1 MKQIIKMSNI
11 LRSINTRLFIGI
23 TVMLVSCSPV
33 EKNIRLGKSTNQEVI
48 AAMTLDEKAQL
59 LVGDDP
65 GFPRG
70 YPSGFGGADT
80 LFDSQ
85 PPVVGQTRKLVPGAA
100 GTTFAIPR
108 LGIPAIVLADGP
120 AGVRI
125 DPVRQD
131 TSKTFYATAFPIES
145 LLACSWDTALVRQVG
160 VCMGTEAKEYGVDIL
175 LGPALNIHRNPLG
188 GRNFEYYSE
197 DPVVSGE
204 MAAAMVNGVQ
214 SVGVGTSIKHFAANN
229 NETNRMSIDATIDE
243 KTLHEIYL
251 KGFEIAVKKSNPWTV
266 MSAYNKIN
274 GIYCSENPVLLDSI
288 LRKDWGFSGF
298 VMTDWFAG
306 RDRIQQV
313 RVGNDLQMPGSKYIA
328 QKIAE
333 AVKSGELDES
343 VLDRNID
350 RILTIIKQSPRFLGY
365 KYSNDPDLKAHAK
378 VAAQAAV
385 DGMVLLT
392 NNDNTLPLDK
402 AIHKIAAFGIGSFET
417 ISRGTGSGNVNSAY
431 TVSIKRGLE
440 NSGYLVPAEFERAYT
455 DHIKDERQRIGQK
468 KSYFDPDIMLQ
479 EKNWSASELNQFASE
494 FDIALFTISRTS
506 GEFADRQLNDDFQLT
521 DIEQEMI
528 GKLSKAFHAKGKKLL
543 VVLNVGGVI
552 ETASWKNEVD
562 AILLAWQPGQEA
574 GNAIAQILSGEVTPS
589 GKLTMSFPVKYD
601 DVPSADCFPDA
612 KLDPKTVD
620 YKEGIGV
627 GYRHYT
633 ANAIPCS
640 FEFGFGLSYTSFKYS
655 NLKVQSDSKHTFLV
669 ELTVTNMGKVAG
681 KEVVQ
686 LYTRAKEEKMIQ
698 LKHFAKTALLNPGE
712 SAIVKFELS
721 AEDLAGYVPNLKAW
735 VAEAGT
741 YEVLIGASS
750 TDSRLSTTI
759 TLGQSLQL

>member
-1 MKQIIKMSNI
+1 MKQITNKLNT
-11 LRSINTRLFIGI
+11 LRTIVLSGI
-23 TVMLVSCSPV
+23 AAMLVSCSPTGQ
-33 EKNIRLGKSTNQEVI
+33 NIRLGKSTNQEVI
-48 AAMTLDEKAQL
+48 AAMTLEEKAQL

-85 PPVVGQTRKLVPGAA
+85 PPVVGQTKKLVPGAA

-125 DPVRQD
+125 DPMRPD
-131 TSKTFYATAFPIES
+131 TTKTFYATAFPIES
-145 LLACSWDTALVRQVG
+145 LLACSWDTNLVRQIG

-229 NETNRMSIDATIDE
+229 NETNRMSINAEIDE

-274 GIYCSENPVLLDSI
+274 GVYCSENPVLLDSI
-288 LRKDWGFSGF
+288 LRKDWGFTGF

-313 RVGNDLQMPGSKYIA
+313 KVGNDLQMPGSKYIA
-328 QKIAE
+328 EQIEK
-333 AVKSGELDES
+333 AVENGELDEA
-343 VLDRNID
+343 VVDRNID
-350 RILTIIKQSPRFLGY
+350 RILNIIKQTPRFNGY
-365 KYSNDPDLKAHAK
+365 DYSNNPDLKAHAK
-378 VAAQAAV
+378 VAAQAAT
-385 DGMVLLT
+385 DGMVLLK
-392 NNDNTLPLDK
+392 NNRNTLPLGK
-402 AIHKIAAFGIGSFET
+402 SISKIAAFGIASFET

-431 TVSIKRGLE
+431 TVSIKQGLE
-440 NSGYLVPAEFERAYT
+440 KSGYGIPAEFEKAYAE
-455 DHIKDERQRIGQK
+455 HVQAEKVRIGEK

-479 EKNWSASELNQFASE
+479 EKNWSEAELKQFAA
-494 FDIALFTISRTS
+494 DCDLALFTISRTS
-506 GEFADRQLNDDFQLT
+506 GEFADRKVADDFQLT
-521 DIEQEMI
+521 DIEQQMI
-528 GKLSKAFHAKGKKLL
+528 RKLSKAFHAQGKKLV
-543 VVLNVGGVI
+543 VVLNIGGVI
-552 ETASWKNEVD
+552 ETASWKNEAD

-574 GNAIAQILSGEVTPS
+574 GDAIAQILSGDVTPS
-589 GKLTMSFPVKYD
+589 GKLTMTFPVKYG
-601 DVPSADCFPDA
+601 DVPSANFFPDPSA
-612 KLDPKTVD
+612 NPQQTD
-620 YKEGIGV
+620 YTEGTAV
-627 GYRHYT
+627 GYRYYREAAVAT
-633 ANAIPCS
+633 S
-640 FEFGFGLSYTSFKYS
+640 YEFGFGLSYTDFTYN
-655 NLKVQSDSKHTFLV
+655 NLSVDSLPDHKFEI
-669 ELTVTNMGKVAG
+669 ELSVTNTGVNNG

-686 LYTRAKEEKMIQ
+686 LYLKSKDSKMIQ
-698 LKHFAKTALLNPGE
+698 LKHFAKTALLKPGE
-712 SAIVKFELS
+712 SETLKFEVT
-721 AEDLAGYVPNLKAW
+721 AQDLAGYDPGLKAW
-735 VAEAGT
+735 IAEPGN
-741 YEVLIGASS
+741 YDVLIGASS
-750 TDSRLSTTI
+750 QDIRLRTAI
-759 TLGQSLQL
+759 ELDKQVIF